1 MKVYSIHD
9 ERFKK
14 YGFVLTGYDYTEL
27 FETLKEVPMP
37 SEGIDYVASLD
48 SLENCAVA
56 KEMEIRGFGAMT
68 VQLGYVSGRA
78 RQMNGLEYHKSSEY
92 NIPMNDVIV
101 LLGMQQDIV
110 DGKYDSSKCEAFLIP
125 GGTGVELYGT
135 TLHYAPLNVY
145 EDGYRMICVLPR
157 GTNAPKMEFTEK
169 SIDDKMCLGTNKWFM
184 AHADAPEAKNGAYV
198 GITGNNIKFED
209 LED

>member
-1 MKVYSIHD
+1 MKIYNVTD

-27 FETLKEVPMP
+27 FENLKKVPMND
-37 SEGIDYVASLD
+37 EGIIYVASEPT
-48 SLENCAVA
+48 LEKCAEA
-56 KEMEIRGFGAMT
+56 KKMEVRGFGAMS

-92 NIPMNDVIV
+92 NIPMNDVIL

-110 DGKYDSSKCEAFLIP
+110 DGKYDSSKCEAFFVP

-135 TLHYAPLNVY
+135 TLHYAPLNVS

-157 GTNAPKMEFTEK
+157 GTNAPKVEFEEK

-184 AHADAPEAKNGAYV
+184 AHPEAPEASNGAYV
-198 GITGNNIKFED
+198 GITGENIKFED

>member
-1 MKVYSIHD
+1 MKIYNVTD

-27 FETLKEVPMP
+27 FENLKKVPMND
-37 SEGIDYVASLD
+37 EGIIYVASEPT
-48 SLENCAVA
+48 LENCAEA
-56 KEMEIRGFGAMT
+56 KKMEVRGFGAMS

-92 NIPMNDVIV
+92 NIPMNDVIL

-110 DGKYDSSKCEAFLIP
+110 DGKYDSSKCEAFFVP

-135 TLHYAPLNVY
+135 TLHYAPLNVS

-157 GTNAPKMEFTEK
+157 GTNAPKVEFEEK

-184 AHADAPEAKNGAYV
+184 AHPEAPEASNGAYV
-198 GITGNNIKFED
+198 GITGENIKFED

>member
-1 MKVYSIHD
+1 MKVYSIND

-27 FETLKEVPMP
+27 FESLKKVPMP
-37 SEGIDYVASLD
+37 DEGIAYVASEPT
-48 SLENCAVA
+48 LENCAEA
-56 KEMEIRGFGAMT
+56 KKMEIRGFGAMP

-135 TLHYAPLNVY
+135 TLHYAPLNVH

-157 GTNAPKMEFTEK
+157 GTNAPKVEFEVK
-169 SIDDKMCLGTNKWFM
+169 SVDDKMCLGTNKWFM
-184 AHADAPEAKNGAYV
+184 AHADAPEAGNGAYV
-198 GITGNNIKFED
+198 GVIGENLKFED
-209 LED
+209 MEV